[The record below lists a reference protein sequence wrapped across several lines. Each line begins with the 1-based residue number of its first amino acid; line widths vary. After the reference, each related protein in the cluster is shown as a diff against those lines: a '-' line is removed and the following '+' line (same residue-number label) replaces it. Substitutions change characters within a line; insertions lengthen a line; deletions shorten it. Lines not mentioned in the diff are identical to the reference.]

1 MRVVLYVLLGIL
13 ALIILLCLVPMSVKL
28 KYENG
33 SFRAFVKIL
42 GIFKVMI
49 YPEGKKKKKPEK
61 TPQEDA
67 NAAEKET
74 KGGKPPEISEFIR
87 YATPAIDAAEFLF
100 HHISVKDIIIIHIV
114 RGYEPHGIGIKT
126 GNDWGAF
133 GALTVFLKNNFR
145 KVVFKRVEIVPD
157 FADEYGENEKYC
169 CKFGA
174 IAGIMVAA
182 LIIFFTQKD
191 KEKREDAN
199 NEAEEKVNG

>member
-1 MRVVLYVLLGIL
+1 MRVVLFVILGVL
-13 ALIILLCLVPMSVKL
+13 AFIILLCLIPMSVKL

-33 SFRAFVKIL
+33 EFRAFVKIL
-42 GIFKVMI
+42 GIFRYML
-49 YPEGKKKKKPEK
+49 YPERKKSGKKTKEEPRIDGNEPEK
-61 TPQEDA
+61 
-67 NAAEKET
+67 KT
-74 KGGKPPEISEFIR
+74 KKPPEVNELIT
-87 YATPAIDAAEFLF
+87 YVAPAIDAAEFLF

-114 RGYEPHGIGIKT
+114 RGNEPHGIGVRT

-174 IAGIMVAA
+174 IAGIMIAA

-191 KEKREDAN
+191 KEKREEAN